1 MVRPRLEDTLTA
13 AERVLRDAGL
23 AWDGITAVLLVGGA
37 GRMPLIAEW
46 LTGATGRP
54 VVLDAHPK
62 HAVALGAART
72 AAAALAPPNPI
83 PTEPQVP
90 AAPDPATGTV
100 PWSEVQAA
108 LEQLRKEGS

>member
-1 MVRPRLEDTLTA
+1 M
-13 AERVLRDAGL
+13 LRDAGL
-23 AWDGITAVLLVGGA
+23 AWDGIAAVLLVGGA

-46 LTGATGRP
+46 LSGATSRP

-72 AAAALAPPNPI
+72 AAATLGTAPPAAQPD
-83 PTEPQVP
+83 PTSPE
-90 AAPDPATGTV
+90 PATGTV

-108 LEQLRKEGS
+108 LEQLRKEGA